1 MQSKGLSR
9 VFSNTSSKASI
20 LWCSAF
26 SIVQLSHPYM
36 TTGKTIGLTRWTFRT
51 SLESWVSF
59 QPFPWAQASPVFIN
73 PTSSSHRREA
83 GTDII
88 PDVRAGSCPPG
99 ARVSAMQKAKGTS
112 VHKEVMASKS
122 LSFEGERPFLYPTS
136 NGI

>member
-1 MQSKGLSR
+1 MQSKGLSG

-51 SLESWVSF
+51 SLERWVSF
-59 QPFPWAQASPVFIN
+59 QPFPWAQASPVFIK

-122 LSFEGERPFLYPTS
+122 LSFEGERPFLHPTS